1 MVAKSLVVNNSCL
14 WQKQRQGC
22 DLSAASK
29 RREIQIDN
37 SVKKVFAKS
46 WAKCCGWKK
55 PQNEGFAKKKY
66 YMLIFV
72 KTFLKCRF
80 LIFFHLSLTFI
91 IKIQILNPVILLS
104 FRLQSIHFKNAF
116 LPHDATTSK
125 WINKECHFN
134 FLFDLWLICLRK
146 LIF

>member
-1 MVAKSLVVNNSCL
+1 MLLQKGGKFKLTIPLKKSL
-14 WQKQRQGC
+14 QKVGQ
-22 DLSAASK
+22 
-29 RREIQIDN
+29 
-37 SVKKVFAKS
+37 SVADGKNLKMKVL
-46 WAKCCGWKK
+46 
-55 PQNEGFAKKKY
+55 PKKY

-125 WINKECHFN
+125 
-134 FLFDLWLICLRK
+134 
-146 LIF
+146 